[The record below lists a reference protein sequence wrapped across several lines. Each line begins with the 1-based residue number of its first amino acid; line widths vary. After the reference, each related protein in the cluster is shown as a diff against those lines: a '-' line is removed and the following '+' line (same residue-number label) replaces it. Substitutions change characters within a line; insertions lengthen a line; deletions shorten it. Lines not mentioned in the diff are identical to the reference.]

1 MKRSKII
8 IDTFNRIIK
17 SKSSGLD
24 LYFYKKYKTTPFD
37 LRIDYEYI
45 NGLFEKYIKINKE
58 KYYNYTP
65 LGIQEDYDYYF
76 KYIMILINFD
86 DEKILKYRCITSD
99 LENDKNVEEYVKA
112 YKLYIRQKKY
122 NRVYEKK

>member
-1 MKRSKII
+1 MCKIEI
-8 IDTFNRIIK
+8 FYTQT
-17 SKSSGLD
+17 
-24 LYFYKKYKTTPFD
+24 YKKYKTTPFD